1 MTEHIQRLF
10 RHMAWANDRL
20 VVLLEDLD
28 VDADAGREIA
38 RLFAHLAAAER
49 VWLLRAMGGDASSVP
64 IWPDWS
70 LDDAVAVVRETRA
83 GYERL
88 LEGVAEDELSRVV
101 EYRNSQGVAFQT
113 ELGDILLH
121 VAMHGSY
128 HRGQIAAAVRRGRG
142 EPVNT
147 DYIMYVREGESPS
160 RPHRGAEVR

>member
-10 RHMAWANDRL
+10 RHMFWASDRL
-20 VVLLEDLD
+20 ITLLEDVD

-38 RLFAHLAAAER
+38 RLFAHLVAAER
-49 VWLLRAMGGDASSVP
+49 VWLLRATGGDASSVP

-70 LDDAVAVVRETRA
+70 LDHATRAARETRA
-83 GYERL
+83 RYQRL
-88 LEGVAEDELSRVV
+88 LDGVTEDELGRIV
-101 EYRNSQGVAFQT
+101 EYRNSQGTAFHT

-128 HRGQIAAAVRRGRG
+128 HRGQIAAAVRRGGG

-147 DYIMYVREGESPS
+147 DFITYVRETG
-160 RPHRGAEVR
+160 